1 MPEIWCKLFI
11 SEDYQMLS
19 YLNDLKQYCMKSY
32 GNELNSKVVFILI
45 KDMFNR
51 IENHI
56 NQIK

>member
-1 MPEIWCKLFI
+1 MPENWCKLFI

-19 YLNDLKQYCMKSY
+19 YLNDLKQYWMKSY
-32 GNELNSKVVFILI
+32 GNELNSKVIFIII